1 MAKLHFKYGT
11 MNSGKSIDLMRTAY
25 NYEEQGYDVLIMKP
39 KIDSK
44 AGNKLQSRMN
54 IEREVDV
61 LIDINDSILKLI
73 KDKITDNLS
82 CIFIDEV
89 QFLNKEQIDEL
100 FFITKDLDIPV
111 ICYGLRNN
119 FKMEAFEG
127 SNRLLLIA
135 EELEELPTLCKC
147 KEIARYVGRK
157 VNNEFVFDG
166 DVVIIDGSSTSIEY
180 VPMCGKCY
188 LEKVKKIKFNNEM

>member
-25 NYEEQGYDVLIMKP
+25 NYEEVGYDVLIMKP
-39 KIDSK
+39 SIDTK
-44 AGNKLQSRMN
+44 GNDKLSSRTNM
-54 IEREVDV
+54 ERKVDI
-61 LIDINDSILKLI
+61 LIDKADSILKLI
-73 KDKITDNLS
+73 RDKITKKLS
-82 CIFIDEV
+82 CIFVDEV
-89 QFLNKEQIDEL
+89 QFLNTNQIDEL
-100 FFITKDLDIPV
+100 FYITKSLDIPV

-119 FKMEAFEG
+119 FKMEGFEG

-135 EELEELPTLCKC
+135 EELEELPTLCSC

-157 VNNEFVFDG
+157 IDNLFVYDG
-166 DVVIIDGSSTSIEY
+166 PDILIDKSKDNVEY

-188 LEKVKKIKFNNEM
+188 LEKVKKIKFR